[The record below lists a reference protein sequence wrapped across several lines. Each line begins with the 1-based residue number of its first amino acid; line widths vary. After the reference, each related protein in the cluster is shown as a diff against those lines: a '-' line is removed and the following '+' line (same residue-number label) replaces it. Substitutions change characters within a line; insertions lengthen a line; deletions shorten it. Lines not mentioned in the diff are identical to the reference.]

1 MSSLSHMS
9 APPPN
14 QLQAKRPSNAPTKQ
28 KKQSADDSDDES
40 LEQFSKEELSE
51 HAKTTR
57 KNIDSKAK
65 QARLDALK
73 NLEFE
78 PTILQS
84 GANHI
89 LTTAL
94 VNFLPGIDSRSPEI
108 RPIHNQRPLSSR
120 NVNDIIHIGGPQG
133 QGWLRQDPKHSLIC
147 LAFEKDIK
155 IPESAD
161 PGSYIL
167 VQWSDDAKGSFF
179 YLVAGQHRVA
189 ALRKVLEPSYQLWK
203 EMPEGDEKEK
213 LHQKLLVQGT
223 WLVTFY
229 NMDLLLDDNRETL
242 LLQLFTNISLAP
254 MKDTPSHF
262 FSTLLRALRNS
273 KNKQDEQSC
282 LKYLQST
289 TSKEVKTLMD
299 KYPDVC
305 LVIRQLYAME
315 AFSLQGLTPRQWLDT
330 QTVTWGMLVTFIK
343 GGQCQL
349 LYLTNLIHIPN
360 PDSRLDLTSDL
371 YDTTLSGEYSIDL
384 WFAND
389 IVDIA
394 EDAFVNHLGP
404 VIQYFGLED
413 CMPLQRAFQAYW
425 TEICSSIGAWV
436 LEAKKNK
443 ENTPDQLKVLKTL
456 YKKLQYIVQGQ
467 FSGYPLFP
475 DIKGRGIPLLCP
487 SWLKALNSLLNTMAP
502 TITFI
507 TSLFVPNI
515 LDQQSLRNGRT
526 VDGEFLS
533 HSDSLIHH
541 MQCFK
546 GWNVKGFNWS
556 QTSAPNY
563 KFIDED
569 WNLWVGALKVYG
581 LLLTSRAKLLLSE
594 AEIVAANTL
603 PKAEPA
609 FNPELYGFESDAHT
623 TLLNFMSENLDSA
636 KRCIKGHKGQK
647 LDVITPRWVNA
658 QPLVTWPT
666 KKVGKQLEGFP
677 DMVIQGLFR
686 CSYNWLRSKGGTNT
700 NTVHGRFAKHFI
712 QEACLFRQRAELI
725 EGDACLVGFV
735 DELLAIMKNCDG
747 LEFYRPWYK
756 LAEPTSEDVEC
767 ARAAGTDFELV
778 ANSASHKNIRMM
790 DKNFH
795 MAWKNLVI
803 ALSKSGI
810 ASISTPQGNVL
821 HPGLV
826 HGLQMSCAAHED
838 SKALHMGTL
847 VNVED
852 LALPVTVDQD
862 LRLDKEWDLPVGF
875 GTMEDLLAAIE
886 ASLSLNKANQ
896 LKRKREENG
905 EEEDEIEDD
914 DDDEEKDDIEDE
926 EPVAKKARTS

>member
-40 LEQFSKEELSE
+40 LEQFSKEELS
-51 HAKTTR
+51 
-57 KNIDSKAK
+57 
-65 QARLDALK
+65 
-73 NLEFE
+73 
-78 PTILQS
+78 S

-120 NVNDIIHIGGPQG
+120 NVNDIIHIGGH
-133 QGWLRQDPKHSLIC
+133 KN
-147 LAFEKDIK
+147 
-155 IPESAD
+155 PESAD

-299 KYPDVC
+299 KYPD
-305 LVIRQLYAME
+305 
-315 AFSLQGLTPRQWLDT
+315 WLDT

-413 CMPLQRAFQAYW
+413 SLL
-425 TEICSSIGAWV
+425 EAWV

-443 ENTPDQLKVLKTL
+443 ETPPDQLKGAQNP
-456 YKKLQYIVQGQ
+456 LQEAA
-467 FSGYPLFP
+467 
-475 DIKGRGIPLLCP
+475 GRGIPLLCP

-502 TITFI
+502 TITFVNHL
-507 TSLFVPNI
+507 SLCPQHPG
-515 LDQQSLRNGRT
+515 QQSLRNGRT

-594 AEIVAANTL
+594 AEI
-603 PKAEPA
+603 AEPA
-609 FNPELYGFESDAHT
+609 FNPEL
-623 TLLNFMSENLDSA
+623 
-636 KRCIKGHKGQK
+636 CIKGHKGQK

-666 KKVGKQLEGFP
+666 KKAS
-677 DMVIQGLFR
+677 FR

>member
-299 KYPDVC
+299 KYPD
-305 LVIRQLYAME
+305 
-315 AFSLQGLTPRQWLDT
+315 DT

-404 VIQYFGLED
+404 VIH
-413 CMPLQRAFQAYW
+413 
-425 TEICSSIGAWV
+425 SIGAWV

-456 YKKLQYIVQGQ
+456 YKKLQ
-467 FSGYPLFP
+467 
-475 DIKGRGIPLLCP
+475 GIPLLCP

-725 EGDACLVGFV
+725 EGDACL
-735 DELLAIMKNCDG
+735 A
-747 LEFYRPWYK
+747 WYK

-821 HPGLV
+821 HPGL
-826 HGLQMSCAAHED
+826 MSCAAHED

>member
-1 MSSLSHMS
+1 M
-9 APPPN
+9 
-14 QLQAKRPSNAPTKQ
+14 
-28 KKQSADDSDDES
+28 
-40 LEQFSKEELSE
+40 
-51 HAKTTR
+51 
-57 KNIDSKAK
+57 
-65 QARLDALK
+65 
-73 NLEFE
+73 
-78 PTILQS
+78 
-84 GANHI
+84 
-89 LTTAL
+89 
-94 VNFLPGIDSRSPEI
+94 
-108 RPIHNQRPLSSR
+108 
-120 NVNDIIHIGGPQG
+120 
-133 QGWLRQDPKHSLIC
+133 
-147 LAFEKDIK
+147 
-155 IPESAD
+155 
-161 PGSYIL
+161 
-167 VQWSDDAKGSFF
+167 SDDAKGSFF

-213 LHQKLLVQGT
+213 LHQKLLVYLT
-223 WLVTFY
+223 LIILKV
-229 NMDLLLDDNRETL
+229 DLLLDDNRETL

-299 KYPDVC
+299 K
-305 LVIRQLYAME
+305 QLYAME

-330 QTVTWGMLVTFIK
+330 QTVTWGMLATFIK

-360 PDSRLDLTSDL
+360 PDSR
-371 YDTTLSGEYSIDL
+371 
-384 WFAND
+384 
-389 IVDIA
+389 
-394 EDAFVNHLGP
+394 
-404 VIQYFGLED
+404 
-413 CMPLQRAFQAYW
+413 AFQAY
-425 TEICSSIGAWV
+425 GQRFAAL
-436 LEAKKNK
+436 LELGFLKLKKNK

-502 TITFI
+502 TITF
-507 TSLFVPNI
+507 
-515 LDQQSLRNGRT
+515 
-526 VDGEFLS
+526 
-533 HSDSLIHH
+533 
-541 MQCFK
+541 
-546 GWNVKGFNWS
+546 GFNWS

-609 FNPELYGFESDAHT
+609 FNPEL
-623 TLLNFMSENLDSA
+623 
-636 KRCIKGHKGQK
+636 CIKGHKGQK

-700 NTVHGRFAKHFI
+700 NTVHGR
-712 QEACLFRQRAELI
+712 QRAELI

-735 DELLAIMKNCDG
+735 DELLAIMKNCPG
-747 LEFYRPWYK
+747 
-756 LAEPTSEDVEC
+756 TSLQSLPQKMGVC
-767 ARAAGTDFELV
+767 QGSRTDFELV

-862 LRLDKEWDLPVGF
+862 LRLDKEWDLPVWL

-914 DDDEEKDDIEDE
+914 DEMKRRMTL
-926 EPVAKKARTS
+926 KMKSL